1 MESYSIRKVICILL
15 SVEIRSIQDQ
25 VSGKTSTTPVF
36 ILKHI
41 DDAFQAYFSLLSSRA

>member
-1 MESYSIRKVICILL
+1 MESYSIRKVIC
-15 SVEIRSIQDQ
+15 IQDQ